1 MQLSSHSC
9 FFLYFVRFHFAFLLR
24 ARTFRILSF
33 NFYQTEY
40 HASLTRNFIPFVTKK
55 KKYGKHHFR
64 ITTCNFDSYSRKH
77 FSTLHDPK
85 LPNFSQHLHTRKCV
99 PENSRC
105 TYWNAG
111 NFQEFSRDRVKG
123 SLIKGVCFVVSSYLH
138 ALGEGSEEER
148 SGGAVTDE
156 REKVELKIESSLEIR
171 TRWLCAKND
180 LSRIDET
187 PRQRMV
193 LANEFSSSKS
203 KKSKK
208 FWTMIIFGHT
218 YTRTV
223 ATT

>member
-55 KKYGKHHFR
+55 KKKYGKHHFR
-64 ITTCNFDSYSRKH
+64 TTTCNFDSYSRKH

-85 LPNFSQHLHTRKCV
+85 LANFSQHLHTRKCA

-138 ALGEGSEEER
+138 ALGEGV
-148 SGGAVTDE
+148 GG
-156 REKVELKIESSLEIR
+156 REKRRRGHGR
-171 TRWLCAKND
+171 TREGGIENRV
-180 LSRIDET
+180 LSRDKDT
-187 PRQRMV
+187 MALRQKR
-193 LANEFSSSKS
+193 LISNRRNTSTEDGSCK
-203 KKSKK
+203 
-208 FWTMIIFGHT
+208 
-218 YTRTV
+218 
-223 ATT
+223 